1 MSSNV
6 IQCRENIYQ
15 LLLKLRFYPSQ
26 FRVSYKTL
34 LRSAALEQRNFTAN
48 MSTLPP
54 TPPSTAI
61 TDAEQR
67 LKTITLPC
75 EWVEDYRP
83 GGYHPVVPGDFF
95 NNGQYKIIWK
105 LGEGSYSTV
114 WLARDLK

>member
-1 MSSNV
+1 MPSNV
-6 IQCRENIYQ
+6 IQWRENTYQ
-15 LLLKLRFYPSQ
+15 FLLKLRFYPSQ

-34 LRSAALEQRNFTAN
+34 RSAALGQRNFTAD

-54 TPPSTAI
+54 TRPSTAI
-61 TDAEQR
+61 TDAEPR
-67 LKTITLPC
+67 FETITLPC

-95 NNGQYKIIWK
+95 NNGQYKIIRK

-114 WLARDLK
+114 WLARNLK